1 MRGRKK
7 QREKY
12 KLMRQKERQEEGV
25 SGQNA
30 FGFTDLTPY
39 NAINGKQ
46 VMSKPTLTDMKHEV
60 PGGFNTGKR

>member
-1 MRGRKK
+1 MKSRKNDRAK
-7 QREKY
+7 KNA
-12 KLMRQKERQEEGV
+12 RQKEERL
-25 SGQNA
+25 STQNA